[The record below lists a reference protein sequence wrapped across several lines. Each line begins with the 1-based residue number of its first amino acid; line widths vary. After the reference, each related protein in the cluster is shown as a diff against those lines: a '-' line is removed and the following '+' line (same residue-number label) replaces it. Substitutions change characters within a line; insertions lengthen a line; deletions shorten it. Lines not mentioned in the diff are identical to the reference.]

1 MSAAAFSREELE
13 ALKNECQDWRL
24 GHDRQVRTARVGF
37 GFARCSLGR
46 FYTNVL
52 DVCEM
57 CILGDENAR
66 AMP

>member
-24 GHDRQVRTARVGF
+24 GHDRQVRAARV

-46 FYTNVL
+46 FYTSVV

-57 CILGDENAR
+57 CILGDANAR

>member
-24 GHDRQVRTARVGF
+24 GHDRQVREARV

-46 FYTNVL
+46 FCMNVV
-52 DVCEM
+52 DVCEL
-57 CILGDENAR
+57 CILSDANAR

>member
-24 GHDRQVRTARVGF
+24 GHDRQVRAARV

-46 FYTNVL
+46 FYTSVV
-52 DVCEM
+52 DVC
-57 CILGDENAR
+57 
-66 AMP
+66 

>member
-1 MSAAAFSREELE
+1 MSAAAFSRDDLE

-24 GHDRQVRTARVGF
+24 GHDRQVRAACV

-46 FYTNVL
+46 FYTSVV

-57 CILGDENAR
+57 CILGDANAR